1 MLFGSLLILG
11 VGIWDDVM
19 QMRPRNK
26 LVAQVVVALI
36 SMLYGFVI
44 PGITNPFDHN
54 PGTNWIDFPFWVGVP
69 LTLIWYVGMMN
80 AINFLDGLDGLFAG
94 VAAISSLFLFVI
106 AVLHAN
112 PVVALVVVALTG
124 AALGFLPYNFNPAR
138 IIFGDA
144 GSLFIG
150 YVFATVSIIGASK
163 TAIAISVVVPLLVLA
178 LPVLDTAA
186 AIVRRASSG
195 KAITEADRGH
205 FHHQLIFRFGLNV
218 RQAVL
223 LLYAVCFVLGCG
235 RARLF
240 RRVYPR
246 LSARHV
252 ARFSA
257 HMSAKLKVM
266 SVFGTRPDT
275 IKMAPVVHALRLH
288 PQIDDFV
295 CVTAQHRKMLDDLL
309 ALFAIAPDYD
319 LNVMTEDQT
328 LTEVTTRVLTRM
340 EGVLAEAAPTSC
352 SYTATRRRVRPRRS
366 PLFTKKLPSVTSRRG
381 FARRTDGFPIP
392 KR

>member
-1 MLFGSLLILG
+1 MSEHHPSAGILYAAAFAIAAIVSLLATPLVVRLALRLGIVDNDGADRRMHDQPKPRVGGIAVFFGFAFALFAVLGVSFASPLGLLPAADQFDAVHRLVGLLFGSLLILG

-44 PGITNPFDHN
+44 PGINNPFDHN
-54 PGTNWIDFPFWVGVP
+54 PGTNWIDFPLWLGVP
-69 LTLIWYVGMMN
+69 LTLLWYVGMMN
-80 AINFLDGLDGLFAG
+80 AINFLDGLDGLLAG

-106 AVLHAN
+106 AVLHGN
-112 PVVALVVVALTG
+112 PVVALVVAALTG

-138 IIFGDA
+138 IILGDA

-186 AIVRRASSG
+186 AIVRRARSG
-195 KAITEADRGH
+195 KRITEADRGH

-223 LLYAVCFVLGCG
+223 LLYAVCFVLGAVALAFSG
-235 RARLF
+235 EFTHVFHRA
-240 RRVYPR
+240 
-246 LSARHV
+246 
-252 ARFSA
+252 
-257 HMSAKLKVM
+257 
-266 SVFGTRPDT
+266 
-275 IKMAPVVHALRLH
+275 
-288 PQIDDFV
+288 
-295 CVTAQHRKMLDDLL
+295 
-309 ALFAIAPDYD
+309 
-319 LNVMTEDQT
+319 
-328 LTEVTTRVLTRM
+328 
-340 EGVLAEAAPTSC
+340 
-352 SYTATRRRVRPRRS
+352 
-366 PLFTKKLPSVTSRRG
+366 
-381 FARRTDGFPIP
+381 
-392 KR
+392 